1 MLQVTE
7 AGKGSLPSWLHF
19 APGLNVLKGIPTPAD
34 AGQLYLE
41 VVAHG
46 HDGQKAADVFSVFIT
61 ADTPAMS
68 SGQPLKFKSSGPEMV
83 RCKREEPET
92 VATIVVDA
100 DIDRMAVDERLGL
113 LSRFL
118 SHMGLMEE
126 MVKMVPAKA
135 KLLQDDTAL
144 VTGSGDATEPRFPG
158 LSVSWLVGCGKVRAV
173 WLRPSFSRF
182 LYPCS
187 VRPSLPLL
195 SLLSLLWLF
204 CPPLLFPFWL
214 RPPPP
219 FSFPSLSS
227 LAASFLHSLSL
238 SISLSASSLAASFLL
253 SHELSQLRQVS
264 RHPP

>member
-46 HDGQKAADVFSVFIT
+46 HDGQKAADVFSVSIT

-68 SGQPLKFKSSGPEMV
+68 SGQPLKFKSSGPEVV

-100 DIDRMAVDERLGL
+100 DMDRMAVEERLGL

-173 WLRPSFSRF
+173 WLRPSFSRS

-187 VRPSLPLL
+187 VRLSLPLL
-195 SLLSLLWLF
+195 SLISLLWLY
-204 CPPLLFPFWL
+204 PS
-214 RPPPP
+214 
-219 FSFPSLSS
+219 FSPTS
-227 LAASFLHSLSL
+227 LAS
-238 SISLSASSLAASFLL
+238 
-253 SHELSQLRQVS
+253 
-264 RHPP
+264 